1 MAEDI
6 LGLGLE
12 SSCDETAASVIKNG
26 TEILSNVINSQID
39 LHREYYGVVP
49 EIASRAHLE
58 VINLLIDRALEEAGI
73 KFEDLNYVAA
83 TNRPG
88 LIGSL
93 LIALQSAKALSF
105 VLGIPLIGVN
115 HLEAHLYAPFL
126 EGNRL
131 SFPFIGL
138 LVSGGNTAVYRVN
151 GTGDMEIIGRTV
163 DDAAGEAFDKVAKFL
178 DIGYPGG
185 PAIEKLARTSAA
197 RKVFLPK
204 ILPDRDDTRFS
215 YSGIKTAVV
224 NYMKQNPDADR
235 ADVVYSFQERAV
247 ELLVRRVF
255 AAAREQG
262 IHDIVVAG
270 GVASNG
276 RLRELLSENKQD
288 DENIIIA
295 SPPLCTDNAAMIA
308 GLGYHYF
315 MKGIFD
321 DLSLDVT
328 SRV

>member
-1 MAEDI
+1 MSEDI

-12 SSCDETAASVIKNG
+12 SSCDETAASVVKNG
-26 TEILSNVINSQID
+26 NVILSNVIHSQID
-39 LHREYYGVVP
+39 IHREYYGVVP

-58 VINLLIDRALEEAGI
+58 VINLLVDRALSEAGV
-73 KFEDLNYVAA
+73 KFEDLHYVAS
-83 TNRPG
+83 THRPG

-105 VLGIPLIGVN
+105 VLGIPLIGIN

-126 EGNRL
+126 EGNHL

-138 LVSGGNTAVYRVN
+138 LVSGGNTAIYRVN
-151 GTGDMEIIGRTV
+151 GTGDLEEIGKTV

-185 PAIEKLARTSAA
+185 PAIEKLAKTSSS
-197 RKVFLPK
+197 RKVFFPR
-204 ILPDRDDTRFS
+204 ILPAGDDTRFS

-224 NYMKQNPDADR
+224 NYMKQNPEADR
-235 ADVVYSFQERAV
+235 ADVVYSFQERAID
-247 ELLVRRVF
+247 LLVRRVF
-255 AAAREQG
+255 SAARSQG
-262 IHDIVVAG
+262 IRDIVVAG

-276 RLRELLSENKQD
+276 RLRELLQEKKYD

-295 SPPLCTDNAAMIA
+295 SPGLCTDNAAMIA
-308 GLGYHYF
+308 GLGYHYYTR
-315 MKGIFD
+315 GIVN
-321 DLSLDVT
+321 DLSLDV
-328 SRV
+328 SARV